1 MLAIIRSAI
10 ERPVAVLAFIAGI
23 VMFGYLALTTIPIQM
38 SPDIEKPI
46 YQVRV
51 AWPGAAPVDV
61 DREIV
66 NRLEQDLSNLS
77 QIEEISSSSS
87 TGSARVTLTY
97 SLGTD
102 MDKALTVLLS
112 KLAGITGLPSDSRA
126 PQVRTSNSDDS
137 PIARLA
143 LVPAGGEDKK
153 VDVENLGDF
162 VRTQVVDPLSRI
174 NGVAEVTFNGG
185 GAKQMRIIV
194 DESRLAAFQ
203 LTVQDVFSALRNA
216 TTLQTVG
223 RINEGKRTY
232 VVRAEAIS
240 YTPETAMNI
249 VVRSATAQNGLF
261 VPVLL
266 SDVADIEFD
275 IERRASYRRLNGQDA
290 IIINALRE
298 QGSNVVATMDVMRDK
313 VAGLNQ
319 TILADNDLELNIV
332 YDETGYI
339 SSAINLVQQN
349 IWIGGMLA
357 LTILLL
363 FLRSFLPTLA
373 IFIAIP
379 VSVIGTFVAIAG
391 LGLSINVISLAGLAF
406 AVGMVVDASIVSME
420 NIFRL
425 RQQGL
430 AAPEAAYHGARQ
442 VWAPILGSALTTVI
456 VFIPVILLDLPVGQL
471 FRDIGIAISVAV
483 LISVFVSVT
492 VIPTLSSYLL
502 RGDADRFSKPLHL
515 PVIDPLAGLF
525 AKGIVHYARV
535 AVRAKTTGLVMV
547 AILLAL
553 SVGTAVRL
561 MPKLDYL
568 PDGNANF
575 LLARILVPPGYS
587 FEEAARIS
595 QKMEDAARPLWEKEE
610 IGGKQPKID
619 KFFFVAFN
627 GGGFAG
633 ATAADPNRVTDLRP
647 VLMRPIFA
655 EPGARAFVF
664 QASLFGRSVGGSR
677 SISLNLTGPS
687 IEALLPIAQ
696 ELTNLLDV
704 SFPQDDGNQLQIL
717 PSLDSGTPQIQISP
731 RSDMLA
737 RIGMTAQEFAT
748 AIDVFN
754 DGLPVTEVPI
764 NGELVDLVLEGKK
777 AGGLKLADLNALPI
791 VTRSG
796 AVMRADQ
803 IADIE
808 IVSAEQSIRRLGGK
822 QALTVRLRPEE
833 TIALEDA
840 IATIEQEIL
849 PQLSKASRAKNV
861 NVSVSGAASALAET
875 WAAMQANVG
884 IAIGVIFLLLVVL
897 LRSFILPA
905 VIIAAVPVAAAGGII
920 GLYIIN
926 LFLRQSLDMLTM
938 LGFVILTGIVVN
950 NAILM
955 VEQTVLQIREE
966 GMSVD
971 EAIIEATKNRIRPIF
986 MSTLTS
992 LFGLVPL
999 VVFPGAGSELYRGIG
1014 TVVFGG
1020 LALSTIATLFIV
1032 PPMLSI
1038 CRASVMRAASQKKV
1052 NVSLSPDEV
1061 G

>member
-1 MLAIIRSAI
+1 MIALIRSAI
-10 ERPVAVLAFIAGI
+10 ERPVAVLAFIVAI
-23 VMFGYLALTTIPIQM
+23 IMFGYLALTTIPIQM

-51 AWPGAAPVDV
+51 SWPGAAPVDV

-66 NRLEQDLSNLS
+66 SRLEQELGNLS
-77 QIEEISSSSS
+77 EIEEISSSSS

-97 SLGTD
+97 TLGTD

-112 KLAGITGLPSDSRA
+112 KLAGITGLPNDSRA

-143 LVPAGGEDKK
+143 LVSASGDDKA
-153 VDVENLGDF
+153 VNVEGLGNF
-162 VRTQVVDPLSRI
+162 VRSQVVDPLSRI
-174 NGVAEVTFNGG
+174 NGVAEITFNGG
-185 GAKQMRIIV
+185 GSKQMRVIV
-194 DESRLAAFQ
+194 DEDRMAAYQ
-203 LTVQDVFSALRNA
+203 LTAQDVLNALRNA
-216 TTLQTVG
+216 TTLRTVG

-232 VVRAEAIS
+232 VVRAEAIN

-249 VVRSATAQNGLF
+249 VVRSSTAQNGLF

-266 SDVADIEFD
+266 SDIATIEFD

-298 QGSNVVATMDVMRDK
+298 QGTNVVQTMNVMREK
-313 VAGLNQ
+313 VDALNQ
-319 TILADNDLELNIV
+319 TVLAQNDLKLNIV

-339 SSAINLVQQN
+339 SSAIDLVQQN
-349 IWIGGMLA
+349 IWVGGMLA

-363 FLRSFLPTLA
+363 FLRSVLPTIA

-425 RQQGL
+425 RQSGL
-430 AAPEAAYHGARQ
+430 ASTEAAYHGARQ

-471 FRDIGIAISVAV
+471 FRDIGIAISVSV

-492 VIPTLSSYLL
+492 VIPALSAYLL
-502 RGDADRFSKPLHL
+502 KGEASRFSNPISL
-515 PVIDPLAGLF
+515 PGIDWVAKLF
-525 AKGIVHYARV
+525 ASGIVKYAKT

-547 AILLAL
+547 ALLLAI
-553 SVGTAVRL
+553 SVGTAVRF

-587 FEEAARIS
+587 IEESARIAE
-595 QKMEDAARPLWEKEE
+595 KMEQAAKPLWEQEE
-610 IGGKQPKID
+610 LGGKNPKID

-633 ATAADPNRVTDLRP
+633 ATAADPDRVTQLRP
-647 VLMRPIFA
+647 VLMRPVFS

-677 SISLNLTGPS
+677 SIALDLTGPS
-687 IEALLPIAQ
+687 IQNLLPVAQ
-696 ELTNLLDV
+696 SLSELLDE
-704 SFPQDDGNQLQIL
+704 SFPQDDGNQLRII

-731 RSDMLA
+731 KSDMLA
-737 RIGMTAQEFAT
+737 RIGMTASEFAT
-748 AIDVFN
+748 AIDIFN
-754 DGLPVTEVPI
+754 DGIAVTEVPI
-764 NGELVDLVLEGKK
+764 AGDLIDLVMEGRQAGELS
-777 AGGLKLADLNALPI
+777 LADLNALPI

-803 IADIE
+803 LADIQ

-833 TIALEDA
+833 SIALEDA
-840 IATIEQEIL
+840 IAKIESEIL
-849 PQLSKASRAKNV
+849 PKLTDTARDKNV
-861 NVSVSGAASALAET
+861 SINVSGAASALAET
-875 WAAMQANVG
+875 WTAMQANVA
-884 IAIGVIFLLLVVL
+884 IAIGVILLLLVVL
-897 LRSFILPA
+897 LRSFTLPL

-920 GLYIIN
+920 GLFIIN
-926 LFLRQSLDMLTM
+926 QFIRQPLDMLTM

-950 NAILM
+950 NAILL
-955 VEQTVLQIREE
+955 VEQTVLQIKED
-966 GMSVD
+966 GMAVED
-971 EAIIEATKNRIRPIF
+971 AIVEATRNRIRPIF

-999 VVFPGAGSELYRGIG
+999 VLFPGAGSELYRGIG

-1032 PPMLSI
+1032 PPMLSVF
-1038 CRASVMRAASQKKV
+1038 RGSVEKAASQQKV
-1052 NVSLSPDEV
+1052 DVSVKL
-1061 G
+1061 